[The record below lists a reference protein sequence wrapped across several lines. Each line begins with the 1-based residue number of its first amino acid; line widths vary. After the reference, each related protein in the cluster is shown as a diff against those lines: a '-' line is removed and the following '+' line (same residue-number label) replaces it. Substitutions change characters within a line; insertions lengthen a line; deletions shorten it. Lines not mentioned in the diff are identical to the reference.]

1 MAKKKRRRE
10 PLPELTP
17 IKGLL
22 QSKCAAG
29 YLSPQQ
35 RADLKRRL
43 AATARAR
50 HRVEPSSKNLRLS

>member
-1 MAKKKRRRE
+1 MAKKKRRRQ

-17 IKGLL
+17 IKGLP
-22 QSKCAAG
+22 SKSAAG

>member
-1 MAKKKRRRE
+1 MAKNRRRRQ

-17 IKGLL
+17 IEGL
-22 QSKCAAG
+22 SAMSAAG

-43 AATARAR
+43 AAMARAR
-50 HRVEPSSKNLRLS
+50 RRVEPSSKNLRLS